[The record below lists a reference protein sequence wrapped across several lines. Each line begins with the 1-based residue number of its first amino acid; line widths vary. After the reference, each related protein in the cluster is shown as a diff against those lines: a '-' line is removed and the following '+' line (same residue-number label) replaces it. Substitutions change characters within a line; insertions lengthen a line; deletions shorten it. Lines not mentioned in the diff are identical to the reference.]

1 MKLMLTLTF
10 EFLKKNKKAT
20 FKQIFEKVS
29 KELKNNWIENSPKE
43 QFQKIQN
50 KKRGELFT
58 YLTTD
63 GRFVMPSKTHWSLVE
78 NFSVYDIKKMRVNIG
93 ENVEE

>member
-10 EFLKKNKKAT
+10 EFLKEKKKAT

-29 KELKNNWIENSPKE
+29 KELKKQWIENSPRE
-43 QFQKIQN
+43 QIHKIEN

-78 NFSVYDIKKMRVNIG
+78 NFSVDDIKKMRVNIG
-93 ENVEE
+93 ENTEE